1 VTIPGGSPERYPP
14 RGYRSGLPLRASV
27 AVALALSVALGGC
40 GVAAEDAP
48 HAVELPRR
56 ALTTS
61 DPASTAVAR
70 PGEVAEV
77 LCLVRDGSLVEVVRR
92 IASTATPQEQLQHLL
107 AGPTEAERNTGLSTA
122 TTGLSLTV
130 SFPTTRGAAEVDV
143 TEANEDTAR
152 SDETLRYGQVVCT
165 LTSRLDVASVR
176 FTTGGETLEV
186 PRADGSLSRGPLFGS
201 DFAALVVPR

>member
-1 VTIPGGSPERYPP
+1 MR
-14 RGYRSGLPLRASV
+14 RAV
-27 AVALALSVALGGC
+27 AAVALAVAAALTGC
-40 GVAAEDAP
+40 GVAAQDAP

-61 DPASTAVAR
+61 DPVSTSAAR

-92 IASTATPQEQLQHLL
+92 IAGTPRPQEQLDHLL
-107 AGPTEAERNTGLSTA
+107 AGPADAERNAGLSTA
-122 TTGLSLTV
+122 TTGMTLTV
-130 SFPTTRGAAEVDV
+130 SFPSTPGAAEVEV

-152 SDETLRYGQVVCT
+152 SDETLPYGQVVCT
-165 LTSRLDVASVR
+165 LTSRLDVVSVL
-176 FTTGGETLEV
+176 FTKGGETLEV

-201 DFAALVVPR
+201 DYAGLVVPR